1 MKEKQIRV
9 VPSAWLEKEGR
20 RLDCGPY
27 LSGAIEA
34 RVLLDE
40 LPATKKWLSKV
51 TLRGIEG
58 IFNGPRFPRSYVNDP
73 AQGVPFLGSTDILDA
88 DLTYLPLLSK
98 RQVAQRPGLLLKE
111 GWTLITCSGTIG
123 RMAYARS
130 EMSGMAGSQHFMRI
144 VPDTDEV
151 QPGYLFAF
159 LSSRFG
165 VPLIVGGT
173 YGAIIQH
180 IEPAHISEIPVP
192 IAPDRIQKAA
202 HDLVTEA
209 AELRTKASA
218 ELRAVIREIE
228 QAAGLPV
235 LDRRYDGGSPDIA
248 VVKATAL
255 NGRMDGL
262 FHSNYHRSAL
272 DPLLKLP
279 KSRRATVDDLATR
292 VFEPARFKRVP
303 VDDPQYGVLFFGTSA
318 LMRADPDATYLISR
332 RTGGINE
339 LRVNESTLLVPRS
352 GQLVGIIGQ
361 AVLPYGDLLGGA
373 VSEDAIRVTAP
384 EEKTAG
390 YLFACLSSE
399 YGRRQLKARAFGS
412 SIPHLDVH
420 MIGGTIIP
428 NLGDALIAKL
438 GARAFAVAASRHA
451 AVQKE
456 REARVLVERWIEK
469 KGGA

>member
-1 MKEKQIRV
+1 MKENQLRV
-9 VPSAWLEKEGR
+9 VPSCWLEKEGR

-40 LPATKKWLSKV
+40 LPATKRWLSRV

-58 IFNGPRFPRSYVNDP
+58 IFNGPRFARSYVNDP

-98 RQVAQRPGLLLKE
+98 RQVAQRPGLLVKE

-130 EMSGMAGSQHFMRI
+130 EMGGMAGSQHFMRI
-144 VPDTDEV
+144 VPDTEEV

-165 VPLIVGGT
+165 VPLVVGGT

-180 IEPAHISEIPVP
+180 IEPEHLAEIPVP
-192 IAPDRIQKAA
+192 IAPDRIQKSA
-202 HDLVTEA
+202 HQLVTEA
-209 AELRTKASA
+209 ADLRNKASA

-228 QAAGLPV
+228 EAAGLPT

-262 FHSNYHRSAL
+262 FHSNYHRSVL
-272 DPLLKLP
+272 NPLLTLP
-279 KSRRATVDDLATR
+279 KNRRTTVGEIASRVFWPPMFKRIHVDD
-292 VFEPARFKRVP
+292 AR
-303 VDDPQYGVLFFGTSA
+303 YGIPFFGTSA
-318 LMRADPDATYLISR
+318 LMRAEPDMSYLLAK
-332 RTGGINE
+332 RTPGLADLIVHGTTI
-339 LRVNESTLLVPRS
+339 LLPAS
-352 GQLVGIIGQ
+352 GQLNGIIGH
-361 AVLPYGDLLGGA
+361 AVLPYGDVIEGA
-373 VSEDAIRVTAP
+373 VTHDAIRIFGEDEP
-384 EEKTAG
+384 TAG

-412 SIPHLDVH
+412 SIPHLDEPRVATVILPRLDDGP
-420 MIGGTIIP
+420 MRRLGGR
-428 NLGDALIAKL
+428 A
-438 GARAFAVAASRHA
+438 ARVAASRHE

-456 REARVLVERWIEK
+456 REARVLVERWIEQ

>member
-9 VPSAWLEKEGR
+9 VPSAWIEKEGR

-27 LSGAIEA
+27 LSGAVEA
-34 RVLLDE
+34 RVLMDD
-40 LPATKKWLSKV
+40 LPAKKKWLSQV
-51 TLRGIEG
+51 TLEGIDG
-58 IFNGPRFPRSYVNDP
+58 IFNGPRFQRSYVNDP

-98 RQVAQRPGLLLKE
+98 RQVARRPELIVKE

-130 EMSGMAGSQHFMRI
+130 EMNGMAGSQHFMRV
-144 VPDTDEV
+144 VPDTEEV

-165 VPLIVGGT
+165 VPLIVRGT

-180 IEPAHISEIPVP
+180 IEPEHIAETPVP

-202 HDLVTEA
+202 HQLVTEA

-228 QAAGLPV
+228 EAAGLPV
-235 LDRRYDGGSPDIA
+235 LNHRYDGGFPDIA

-255 NGRMDGL
+255 SGRMDGL
-262 FHSNYHRSAL
+262 FHSNYHKSAL

-279 KSRRATVDDLATR
+279 KSRQAAVDDFATR

-303 VDDPQYGVLFFGTSA
+303 VDDPEFGVLFFGTAA
-318 LMRADPDATYLISR
+318 LMRADPEATYLISK
-332 RTGGINE
+332 RTGGIDE
-339 LRVNESTLLVPRS
+339 LRVNETTLLVPRS

-361 AVLPYGDLLGGA
+361 AVLPHGDLLGGA
-373 VSEDAIRVTAP
+373 VSEDAIRVVAP
-384 EEKTAG
+384 DENIAG

-420 MIGGTIIP
+420 MIGGTLIP
-428 NLGDALIAKL
+428 NVGDMLIAKF
-438 GARAFAVAASRHA
+438 GARAFSVAASRHR

-456 REARVLVERWIEK
+456 REARRLVERWIEQ
-469 KGGA
+469 KGRA

>member
-58 IFNGPRFPRSYVNDP
+58 IFNGPRFPRSYVSDP
-73 AQGVPFLGSTDILDA
+73 DHGVPFLGSTDILDA

-180 IEPAHISEIPVP
+180 IEPAHIAEIPVP

-209 AELRTKASA
+209 AGLRTKASA
-218 ELRAVIREIE
+218 ELSAVIREIE

-235 LDRRYDGGSPDIA
+235 LDRRYDGDSPDIA

-279 KSRRATVDDLATR
+279 GSRRTTVYELAARVFWPPMFKRIHVDDD
-292 VFEPARFKRVP
+292 EH
-303 VDDPQYGVLFFGTSA
+303 GVRFFGTSA
-318 LMRADPDATYLISR
+318 LMRAEPEMSYLLAK
-332 RTGGINE
+332 RTPGLANLIVRGTTI
-339 LRVNESTLLVPRS
+339 LVPAS
-352 GQLVGIIGQ
+352 GQLNGIIGH
-361 AVLPYGDLLGGA
+361 AVLPYGDVLEGA
-373 VSEDAIRVTAP
+373 VTHDAIRIFAP
-384 EEKTAG
+384 NEPTAG

-412 SIPHLDVH
+412 SIPHLDEPR
-420 MIGGTIIP
+420 IGATVLP
-428 NLGDALIAKL
+428 RLDDQLMLSLGS
-438 GARAFAVAASRHA
+438 RAAGVAAARHA
-451 AVQKE
+451 AVKKE
-456 REARVLVERWIEK
+456 CEARVLVERWIEK
-469 KGGA
+469 KGGS